1 MKVGK
6 KLLAVYICLLG
17 IVLVMMASL
26 YSYLQSKEPL
36 PPRDY
41 PEIKEEGILRVM
53 MEYNPSDYYVEDD
66 TILGFQYELCQAIA
80 RLSGMEVQIHLEM
93 SLEKSFEML
102 DQQQVDVIARN
113 IPITSESKET
123 HLFTDPII
131 LNKQVLV
138 QRTAK
143 ANQGQSPIRNQI
155 HLGKKKLYIPKN
167 SPALLR
173 IKNLEHEI
181 GDTIYIEEDELYSD
195 EQLIIQVAKGDIDF
209 AVCNQQN
216 AERMVKQYPEIDI
229 QTDISFTQLQSWA
242 VRMESPILLDSLNHW
257 LDTLKKN
264 GLYDKVYNRYYKL

>member
-102 DQQQVDVIARN
+102 NQQQVDVIARN

-216 AERMVKQYPEIDI
+216 AERMAKQYPEIDI

>member
-93 SLEKSFEML
+93 PAEKLKDGLSLILAQHAIIHKHAHKLVTYGFMNENCRNGRVNTAGKTAENA
-102 DQQQVDVIARN
+102 ARA
-113 IPITSESKET
+113 
-123 HLFTDPII
+123 HLFPYFPDSII
-131 LNKQVLV
+131 
-138 QRTAK
+138 
-143 ANQGQSPIRNQI
+143 
-155 HLGKKKLYIPKN
+155 
-167 SPALLR
+167 
-173 IKNLEHEI
+173 
-181 GDTIYIEEDELYSD
+181 DE
-195 EQLIIQVAKGDIDF
+195 
-209 AVCNQQN
+209 
-216 AERMVKQYPEIDI
+216 
-229 QTDISFTQLQSWA
+229 
-242 VRMESPILLDSLNHW
+242 
-257 LDTLKKN
+257 
-264 GLYDKVYNRYYKL
+264 

>member
-216 AERMVKQYPEIDI
+216 AERMAKQYPEIDI

-242 VRMESPILLDSLNHW
+242 VRIESPILLDSLNHW

>member
-17 IVLVMMASL
+17 IVLVMMALL

-216 AERMVKQYPEIDI
+216 AERMAKQYPEIDI